1 MKTEIIEK
9 IARAMIEYDKNNVEK
24 TWKGLATVAY
34 TTCIE
39 SLLFDME
46 KTNGRN

>member
-1 MKTEIIEK
+1 MKTEIIDK
-9 IARAMIEYDKNNVEK
+9 IAKAMIDYDKNNIEK
-24 TWKGLATVAY
+24 TWKDLATVAY